1 MPMMCGGLG
10 KPQPADQEI
19 QKLVESLKG
28 AAEEKAGKT
37 FVVFVAKTYTTQIVA
52 GTNYFI
58 KVHVGGEDHIHL
70 RAHKPLPHCEEETS
84 LHSIQQSKSHDDPI
98 EYF

>member
-10 KPQPADQEI
+10 EPQPADEKI
-19 QKLVESLKG
+19 QKLADSLKG

-37 FVVFVAKTYTTQIVA
+37 FDVFVAKTYATQVVS

-70 RAHKPLPHCEEETS
+70 RVYEKLQCNGGEIS
-84 LHSIQQSKSHDDPI
+84 LHGIQQSKSHADPV